1 MRKII
6 TATLSIYALALPVT
20 GLAAVRVANRATA
33 TPLAKAVTRK
43 LTGISAQAGQW
54 GSVQVVLTQKTTA
67 ASSSK
72 RASSRFIDLGGQ
84 YSYHTSRSQFIM
96 TQALPLLRQEFLS
109 AQSAHIQLISGATL
123 TSEAFEQSLQSAL
136 LRAAK

>member
-1 MRKII
+1 MRKIM
-6 TATLSIYALALPVT
+6 TATLSVYALALPVT
-20 GLAAVRVANRATA
+20 GLAAARATHRATA
-33 TPLAKAVTRK
+33 TPLAKTVTRK

-54 GSVQVVLTQKTTA
+54 GNVQVVVTQKTTA

-96 TQALPLLRQEFLS
+96 AQALPILRQEFLT
-109 AQSAHIQLISGATL
+109 AQSAKIQLVSGATF
-123 TSEAFEQSLQSAL
+123 TSDAFEQSLQSAL

>member
-1 MRKII
+1 MRKIM
-6 TATLSIYALALPVT
+6 TATLSVYALAVPVT
-20 GLAAVRVANRATA
+20 GLAAARVASRATA
-33 TPLAKAVTRK
+33 TPAAKAVTRK

-54 GSVQVVLTQKTTA
+54 GSVQVVVTQKTTA
-67 ASSSK
+67 ASSSR

-96 TQALPLLRQEFLS
+96 TQALPILRQEFLN
-109 AQSAHIQLISGATL
+109 AQSAHIQLISGATF
-123 TSEAFEQSLQSAL
+123 TSDAFEQSLQSAL